1 MKKIIATILILI
13 IIFTVSA
20 CSNNAT
26 QQLYVYNWGN
36 YIDQDLLTKFSEESG
51 IEVIYEEYATNEDM
65 YVKLKNGGSQ
75 YDLIFPSDYMLEKLV
90 KEDML
95 EQIDVS
101 QLENYNNIGAQF
113 KNLPYDPANSYS
125 VPYLWGTVGILYNKT
140 LVDEPVDSWSILFD
154 EKYKGQVLMLDSQRD
169 TLMISLKL
177 LGYSMNSRDKTELET
192 AKQLLIDQKELVL
205 SYVVDNGK
213 DIMIQGGAA
222 FMPAWNGDAV
232 EFMRINSDLDFVL
245 PKEGTNLWYDVMAIP
260 KGAVNKDAAMQF
272 IDFML
277 EAENAARNA
286 DYTGYS
292 TPNTA
297 AFELLDEATKNNKI
311 AYPDTAQL
319 KNSEVFSDPGDF
331 IEVYNEIWSE
341 IKMK

>member
-1 MKKIIATILILI
+1 MKKVIATILILCI
-13 IIFTVSA
+13 AFAVSA
-20 CSNNAT
+20 CGGSNT

-36 YIDQDLLTKFSEESG
+36 YINQDLLTEFSEKTG
-51 IEVIYEEYATNEDM
+51 IEIIYEEYATNEDM

-75 YDLIFPSDYMLEKLV
+75 YDVIFPSDYMLEKMI

-95 EQIDVS
+95 EQIDVT
-101 QLENYNNIGAQF
+101 QLKNYDNIGAQF
-113 KNLPYDPANSYS
+113 KNLPYDPTNSYS
-125 VPYLWGTVGILYNKT
+125 VPYIWGTVGILYNKT

-154 EKYKGQVLMLDSQRD
+154 EKYKGQILMLDSQRD
-169 TLMISLKL
+169 TLMIALKL
-177 LGYSMNSRDKTELET
+177 LGYSMNSRSKAELDA

-213 DIMIQGGAA
+213 DIMIQDGAA

-232 EFMRINSDLDFVL
+232 EFMRTNPNLDFVI

-260 KGAVNKDAAMQF
+260 KGAANKDAAMQF

-277 EAENAARNA
+277 EAKNGAANA
-286 DYTGYS
+286 TEIGYA
-292 TPNTA
+292 TPNSA
-297 AFELLDEATKNNKI
+297 AFELLDEATQNNKI

-341 IKMK
+341 LKMN